1 MVRTDICMKARWHWK
16 TMERRNGIMSEN
28 TNTTKRRSAIQIM
41 GSLIGLVKPLLHIM
55 LASNHPWNI
64 GLLCAIFLTILA
76 GQVIMHGLLTG
87 VAGMIVPVDNMWRY
101 LPSKNDY
108 YSHDRNCSASWNPA
122 LCGTVL

>member
-1 MVRTDICMKARWHWK
+1 
-16 TMERRNGIMSEN
+16 MSEN

-55 LASNHPWNI
+55 LAAI
-64 GLLCAIFLTILA
+64 ILGTLGYLCAIFLTILA

-87 VAGMIVPVDNMWRY
+87 VAGMIVPVDNMWRGFDCNNRFY
-101 LPSKNDY
+101 SSKNDY
-108 YSHDRNCSASWNPA
+108 YNHDRNCSASWNPA